1 MPPVSSQRITTRVE
15 TSEPRFVSY
24 PKPGPGAPNVLM
36 VVLDDV
42 GFAQLG
48 CFGSG
53 IATPH
58 IDRLAAEGLRY
69 NRFHVTSVCSA
80 TRAALL
86 TGRNHHAVGM
96 GGSPKAPP
104 RRPATTRCGPRAPLR
119 WPRR

>member
-1 MPPVSSQRITTRVE
+1 MPQRVGECLLRHAIDRELTVTVQTRQSSCDLV
-15 TSEPRFVSY
+15 PY

-80 TRAALL
+80 TRAAARPWLQ
-86 TGRNHHAVGM
+86 
-96 GGSPKAPP
+96 
-104 RRPATTRCGPRAPLR
+104 RRT
-119 WPRR
+119 

>member
-1 MPPVSSQRITTRVE
+1 MQTQRITTRAA
-15 TSEPRFVSY
+15 TSEPRFVPY
-24 PKPGPGAPNVLM
+24 PAPGPDAPNVLM
-36 VVLDDV
+36 VVLDDI

-80 TRAALL
+80 TR
-86 TGRNHHAVGM
+86 
-96 GGSPKAPP
+96 SAP
-104 RRPATTRCGPRAPLR
+104 RPAPGAYPSATPTPAGWA
-119 WPRR
+119 